1 MGYRKGG
8 KIRMKNRNLTLFG
21 VPTLFT
27 ILISI
32 LIFSFATLSF
42 LNTLN
47 IRYSID
53 RGNQI
58 LEDSYTLQSEMD
70 IELIGLNKMVN
81 DDPSILNQENLQFN
95 GDEDSIVLQKEYH
108 NLSLFVKVKLV
119 RLDRIEF
126 NIIEWKLTAGN
137 NQDYTQDGDPVF
149 GG

>member
-1 MGYRKGG
+1 
-8 KIRMKNRNLTLFG
+8 MKNRNLTLFG

-27 ILISI
+27 ILITI

-58 LEDSYTLQSEMD
+58 LEDSYTIQRDMELEL
-70 IELIGLNKMVN
+70 IELKRMINE
-81 DDPSILNQENLQFN
+81 DISILNQDGLEFN
-95 GDEDSIVLQKEYH
+95 REEDSIIVHKEYN
-108 NLSLFVKVKLV
+108 NLSLSVKIKLL
-119 RLDRIEF
+119 RSERIEF

>member
-1 MGYRKGG
+1 
-8 KIRMKNRNLTLFG
+8 MKNRNLTLFG

-58 LEDSYTLQSEMD
+58 LEDSYTIQRDME

-95 GDEDSIVLQKEYH
+95 GDEDSIIVQKEYH
-108 NLSLFVKVKLV
+108 NLSLLVKVKLV

-126 NIIEWKLTAGN
+126 NIIEWSLTAGN